1 MVLSTMRVH
10 DDLVASGMPEEQARA
25 VVRIIERQAEE
36 QAARQPDPIAEHQWE
51 IRFYKA
57 VVGVGAIALIAGNI
71 VLWTMALC
79 S

>member
-1 MVLSTMRVH
+1 MRVH

-36 QAARQPDPIAEHQWE
+36 QAARQPEPIADHQRE

-57 VVGVGAIALIAGNI
+57 VVGVGAVALIAGNV
-71 VLWTMALC
+71 VLWTMAAF

>member
-1 MVLSTMRVH
+1 MRVH

-36 QAARQPDPIAEHQWE
+36 QAARQPESIADHQRE
-51 IRFYKA
+51 IRFCKA
-57 VVGVGAIALIAGNI
+57 VVGVGVVALVAGNV